1 MWVCI
6 KEPIIKKLILWN
18 WKVQLCYNVAGTGA
32 IKKAGPAAIKM
43 IDDKIDQIDETKF
56 KTKNTLINPTG
67 NHHS

>member
-1 MWVCI
+1 M
-6 KEPIIKKLILWN
+6 WN